1 MQPTDKRSSKIAPP
15 GRGVDMTT
23 VQEWQDGVVR
33 QSLDS
38 LVAEEP
44 LEIRVNGT
52 PLSVTMRTP
61 GNDLELAAGFLLT
74 EGIIQSGEQ
83 IVSLDYVP
91 QEKQPKQNIVNARLA
106 EDAEFDSEKLKRNFF
121 AASSCGICGKAS
133 IEAVRVRGIR
143 ATNAAFRV
151 KPEVLCEIPERL
163 REGQSIF
170 SRTGG
175 LHGAAL
181 FDAEG
186 KLIEVREDVGR
197 HNAVD
202 KLVGWALLNHKDDL
216 GNWLM
221 LVSGRGGFEIV
232 QKCLVAGVPLLAS
245 VSAPSSLAVRLAR
258 EFQMTL
264 VGFLRGRRFVVYAGE
279 ERLGLGRGEHY

>member
-1 MQPTDKRSSKIAPP
+1 MEKPP
-15 GRGVDMTT
+15 AKNVPLCKSVDMTT
-23 VQEWQDGVVR
+23 VQEWKDGAVR
-33 QSLDS
+33 QMLDS

-44 LEIRVNGT
+44 LEIRVNGA

-61 GNDLELAAGFLLT
+61 GHDLELAAGFLLT
-74 EGIIQSGEQ
+74 EGIIQSGKQ
-83 IVSLDYVP
+83 ITQLDYAP
-91 QEKQPKQNIVNARLA
+91 QEKSAKQNVVEAQLSA
-106 EDAEFDSEKLKRNFF
+106 DVEFDNEKMKRNFF

-143 ATNAAFRV
+143 APNPAFRI

-163 REGQSIF
+163 REGQPIF

-202 KLVGWALLNHKDDL
+202 KLIGWAVLHQREDL
-216 GNWLM
+216 SQL
-221 LVSGRGGFEIV
+221 
-232 QKCLVAGVPLLAS
+232 CD
-245 VSAPSSLAVRLAR
+245 
-258 EFQMTL
+258 
-264 VGFLRGRRFVVYAGE
+264 AGE
-279 ERLGLGRGEHY
+279 WAGRI